1 MVTKILKQQE
11 KHSNRIREFAATHK
25 LEDVAMFKKMFV
37 LFICSV
43 FFASAVFSQSFQT
56 VAEKSRHTA
65 TSTSTEVLDFL
76 HKLQKASPEI
86 RLTTIAISTEGKPI
100 VMAILGTPPPES
112 PLQANAFGK
121 PIVYAEANIHA
132 GEVEGKEAM
141 LALMRDILIGNQH
154 ALIEN
159 QILLLVPDFNPD
171 GNDKISKTHRTNQVG
186 PQQGV
191 GVRYNGQSLDLNRD
205 FVKLETPE
213 VTGLVENVWDRWD
226 PMLFVDMHTTN
237 GSDHREPLTW
247 AGPHNPNM
255 NPEIYDYVRQKMLP
269 AIQKNLLTKKNITSL
284 PYGYFKD
291 RTNPNAGWVTFDHRA
306 RYSTNYA
313 GLRNRFS
320 ILDENYAYAD
330 YRTRVK
336 VAYEFLREILR
347 YTHDHGR
354 EMQTLIHRVDR
365 ETIAAGAKPD
375 TTHNRFG
382 TQIEALPFKKPLK
395 IEGYNF
401 TIITHSSGKKHYR
414 KLSETKIYH
423 PPFYGDFT
431 ITKSVPLPR
440 GYILPGTVPK
450 IIAKLRQH
458 GIVVE
463 KLGAPAVLRVQ
474 KFRFTKLSPSKWPF
488 QGHWLTHV
496 AVATTTETDTLPIG
510 SYFVGMD
517 QPLAPLIATLLEP
530 QSDDGLL
537 VWNFF
542 GRYLTAEWSR
552 NLGIYPVLKIFDQP
566 PAVREILR

>member
-1 MVTKILKQQE
+1 
-11 KHSNRIREFAATHK
+11 
-25 LEDVAMFKKMFV
+25 MFKKIWV
-37 LFICSV
+37 LFIFSV
-43 FFASAVFSQSFQT
+43 FFVSTVFSQSLQT
-56 VAEKSRHTA
+56 VAEKSRFTA
-65 TSTSTEVLDFL
+65 TSTSAEVLDFL
-76 HKLQKASPEI
+76 HELQKASREI
-86 RLTTIAISTEGKPI
+86 RLTTIATSTEGKPI
-100 VMAILGTPPPES
+100 AMAILGTPPPES
-112 PLQANAFGK
+112 PLQAKAFGK
-121 PIVYAEANIHA
+121 PIVYAEANIHP

-141 LALMRDILIGNQH
+141 LALMRDILLGNRH
-154 ALIEN
+154 MLIEN

-186 PQQGV
+186 PKQGV
-191 GVRYNGQSLDLNRD
+191 GVRQNGQDLDLNRD

-213 VTGLVENVWDRWD
+213 VTGLVQNVWNRWD

-255 NPEIYDYVRQKMLP
+255 NPKIYKYVRQKMLP
-269 AIQKNLLTKKNITSL
+269 TIQKKLLTRENITSL

-291 RTNPNAGWVTFDHRA
+291 RTNPNAGWVTFDYKA

-330 YRTRVK
+330 YRTRIK

-347 YTHDHGR
+347 YTHDHGA
-354 EMQTLIHRVDR
+354 EMQALIHHVDH
-365 ETIAAGAKPD
+365 ETIDAGAKPD
-375 TTHNRFG
+375 TAHSRFG
-382 TQIEALPFKKPLK
+382 TKIEALPFKKPLK
-395 IEGYNF
+395 IEGYDF
-401 TIITHSSGKKHYR
+401 TVITDSSGKKIYQ
-414 KLSETKIYH
+414 KLPETKIYH

-440 GYILPGTVPK
+440 GYILPVTVPE

-463 KLGAPAVLRVQ
+463 KLDTLAILRVQ
-474 KFRFTKLSPSKWPF
+474 KFRFKKLFPSKWPF
-488 QGHWLTHV
+488 QGHWLTHASV
-496 AVATTTETDTLPIG
+496 TAKMETDTIPAG

-542 GRYLTAEWSR
+542 DRYLTAEWSR
-552 NLGIYPVLKIFDQP
+552 NLGIYPVLKVFDQP
-566 PAVREILR
+566 PGMREIVR

>member
-1 MVTKILKQQE
+1 
-11 KHSNRIREFAATHK
+11 
-25 LEDVAMFKKMFV
+25 MFKKI
-37 LFICSV
+37 LFLSLFAV
-43 FFASAVFSQSFQT
+43 FFATALFSQSLQT
-56 VAEKSRHTA
+56 VAEESQYTA
-65 TSTSTEVLDFL
+65 TSTSAEALDFL
-76 HKLQKASPEI
+76 HHLQNASREI
-86 RLTTIAISTEGKPI
+86 RLTTIATSTEGKPI

-121 PIVYAEANIHA
+121 PIVYAEANIHP

-141 LALMRDILIGNQH
+141 LALMRDILLGNQH

-159 QILLLVPDFNPD
+159 QILLLVPNFNPD

-186 PQQGV
+186 PKEGV
-191 GVRYNGQSLDLNRD
+191 GVRHNGQQLDLNRD

-213 VTGLVENVWDRWD
+213 VSGLIKNVWNRWD

-237 GSDHREPLTW
+237 GSDHHEPLTW

-255 NPEIYDYVRQKMLP
+255 NSEIYTYVRGKMLP
-269 AIQKNLLTKKNITSL
+269 AIQKNLLKKKNIASI
-284 PYGYFKD
+284 PYGYFRD

-336 VAYEFLREILR
+336 VAYEFLREILQ
-347 YTHDHGR
+347 YTHDHGT
-354 EMQTLIHRVDR
+354 EMQTLIHRVDC
-365 ETIAAGAKPD
+365 ETIARGAKSD
-375 TTHNRFG
+375 TTQFRFG
-382 TQIEALPFKKPLK
+382 TEIKALPFKKPLK
-395 IEGYNF
+395 IEGYKF
-401 TIITHSSGKKHYR
+401 TVTTDSTGKKRYH
-414 KLSETKIYH
+414 KLSESKIYH
-423 PPFYGDFT
+423 PLFYGDFT

-440 GYILPGTVPK
+440 GYILPKTLPK
-450 IIAKLRQH
+450 IIAKIRQH

-474 KFRFTKLSPSKWPF
+474 KFRFTKLFPSKWPF

-496 AVATTTETDTLPIG
+496 AVTSATETDTIPAG

-542 GRYLTAEWSR
+542 DRYLTAEWSR
-552 NLGIYPVLKIFDQP
+552 NLGTYPVMKVFDHAP
-566 PAVREILR
+566 PLRKLLQ

>member
-1 MVTKILKQQE
+1 
-11 KHSNRIREFAATHK
+11 
-25 LEDVAMFKKMFV
+25 MFKKMMF
-37 LFICSV
+37 LFIFLA
-43 FFASAVFSQSFQT
+43 FFSTAGFPQSLQT
-56 VAEKSRHTA
+56 VAEKSQYTA
-65 TSTSTEVLDFL
+65 TSTSEEVLGFL
-76 HKLQKASPEI
+76 HDLQKQSPEI
-86 RLTTIAISTEGKPI
+86 RLTTLATSAEGKPI
-100 VMAILGTPPPES
+100 VMVILGTPPPES
-112 PLQANAFGK
+112 PLQANAFEK
-121 PIVYAEANIHA
+121 PVVYAEANIHA

-141 LALMRDILIGNQH
+141 LALMRDILLGNQH

-171 GNDKISKTHRTNQVG
+171 GNDQISKTHRTNQVG
-186 PQQGV
+186 PEHGV
-191 GVRYNGQSLDLNRD
+191 GVRQNGQDLDLNRD

-213 VTGLVENVWDRWD
+213 VTGLVERMWNRWD

-237 GSDHREPLTW
+237 GSNHHEPLTW

-255 NPEIYDYVRQKMLP
+255 NSRIYTYVRQKMLP
-269 AIQKNLLTKKNITSL
+269 AIQKRLLKEKHIHSI

-291 RTNPNAGWVTFDHRA
+291 RTNPNAGWVTFDYKA

-330 YRTRVK
+330 YPTRIK
-336 VAYEFLREILR
+336 VAYEFLREIFR
-347 YTHDHGR
+347 YTHDYGSNMLALVH
-354 EMQTLIHRVDR
+354 QVDR
-365 ETIAAGAKPD
+365 ETIAAGASLD

-382 TQIEALPFKKPLK
+382 TRIEALPFKKPVT
-395 IEGYNF
+395 IQGYEF
-401 TIITHSSGKKHYR
+401 TVVTDSSGKKHYR
-414 KLSETKIYH
+414 KLPKAKLYH
-423 PPFYGDFT
+423 PLFYGDFT

-450 IIAKLRQH
+450 IITKLRQH
-458 GIVVE
+458 GIIVE
-463 KLGAPAVLRVQ
+463 KLGAPALLRVQ
-474 KFRFTKLSPSKWPF
+474 KFRFAKLFPSKWPF

-496 AVATTTETDTLPIG
+496 AVTAATERDTIPPG

-542 GRYLTAEWSR
+542 DRYLTAEWSR
-552 NLGIYPVLKIFDQP
+552 NLGVYPVLKVFDQP
-566 PAVREILR
+566 PRVREIVP